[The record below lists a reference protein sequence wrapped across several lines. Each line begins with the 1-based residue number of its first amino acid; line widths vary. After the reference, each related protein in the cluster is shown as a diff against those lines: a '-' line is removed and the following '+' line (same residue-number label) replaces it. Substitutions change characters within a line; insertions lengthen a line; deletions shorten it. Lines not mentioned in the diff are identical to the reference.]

1 LKPYIRFLKY
11 YAKLFVSA
19 NKLLFFARKKC
30 TFVLFKNYF
39 NLRILAAMHSDADLG
54 TIEFVRNE
62 RSKHIRVRI
71 LSSGL
76 KVTLP
81 PAATQDDAL
90 RFINSIRSKLIQKQ
104 QKLEKGLEKRN
115 ILIDEHSRL
124 QTLTFVVE
132 PKPVDRKNIYF
143 SLKSNA
149 LIIEYPHG
157 TNCNDTITQQYFW
170 NGISHFLRKEAK
182 RLLPDRT
189 RQLAELHGFSVSDIK
204 IQSSKT
210 RWGSCSQAQN
220 INLSLYLML
229 LPAHLIDY
237 VILHELCHTKEMNH
251 GFNFW
256 RWMDRVTNGKT
267 TELRKELKNY
277 HMPQ

>member
-1 LKPYIRFLKY
+1 ML
-11 YAKLFVSA
+11 
-19 NKLLFFARKKC
+19 
-30 TFVLFKNYF
+30 
-39 NLRILAAMHSDADLG
+39 SDAELG

-71 LSSGL
+71 LSTGL

-81 PAATQDDAL
+81 PRSTEQDAMK
-90 RFINSIRSKLIQKQ
+90 FINSIRAKLIQKQ
-104 QKLEKGLEKRN
+104 EKLEKGLQKSN
-115 ILIDEHSRL
+115 ILIDESSRL

-132 PKPVDRKNIYF
+132 AKSSIRKNIYF
-143 SLKSNA
+143 ALKSSVLTIDFPA
-149 LIIEYPHG
+149 G
-157 TNCNDTITQQYFW
+157 TDCTTPETQQFFW
-170 NGISHFLRKEAK
+170 NGISYFLRKEAK
-182 RLLPDRT
+182 RLLPGRT
-189 RQLAELHGFSVSDIK
+189 KQLADKYGFTFADVK

-210 RWGSCSQAQN
+210 RWGSCSRAKS

-251 GFNFW
+251 GDRFW
-256 RWMDRVTNGKT
+256 AWMDKVTDGKSK
-267 TELRKELKNY
+267 ELRAQLKHY

>member
-1 LKPYIRFLKY
+1 ML
-11 YAKLFVSA
+11 
-19 NKLLFFARKKC
+19 
-30 TFVLFKNYF
+30 
-39 NLRILAAMHSDADLG
+39 SDAELG

-71 LSSGL
+71 LGSGL

-81 PAATQDDAL
+81 PMATQEDAL
-90 RFINSIRSKLIQKQ
+90 KFINSIRAKLIQKQ
-104 QKLEKGLEKRN
+104 EKLEKGLEKRN
-115 ILIDEHSRL
+115 ILIDENSRL

-132 PKPVDRKNIYF
+132 AKPVERKNIYF
-143 SLKSNA
+143 SLKSSA
-149 LIIEYPHG
+149 LTIEFPLG

-189 RQLAELHGFSVSDIK
+189 KQLAQKFGFTFSTVK
-204 IQSSKT
+204 IQSSKS
-210 RWGSCSQAQN
+210 RWGSCSQSQS
-220 INLSLYLML
+220 INFSLYLML
-229 LPAHLIDY
+229 LPVHLVDY

-251 GFNFW
+251 GHNFW
-256 RWMDRVTNGKT
+256 RWMDRVTDGKSK
-267 TELRKELKNY
+267 EMQKELKNY

>member
-1 LKPYIRFLKY
+1 ML
-11 YAKLFVSA
+11 
-19 NKLLFFARKKC
+19 
-30 TFVLFKNYF
+30 
-39 NLRILAAMHSDADLG
+39 SDAELG

-71 LSSGL
+71 LSTGL

-81 PAATQDDAL
+81 PRSTEQDAMK
-90 RFINSIRSKLIQKQ
+90 FINSIRAKLIQKQ
-104 QKLEKGLEKRN
+104 EKLEKGLQKSN
-115 ILIDEHSRL
+115 ILIDESSRL

-132 PKPVDRKNIYF
+132 AKSSIRKNIYF
-143 SLKSNA
+143 ALKSSVLTIDFPA
-149 LIIEYPHG
+149 G
-157 TNCNDTITQQYFW
+157 TDCTTPETQQFFW
-170 NGISHFLRKEAK
+170 NGISYFLRKEAK
-182 RLLPDRT
+182 RLLPGRT
-189 RQLAELHGFSVSDIK
+189 KQLAEKYGFTFADVK

-210 RWGSCSQAQN
+210 RWGSCSRAKS

-251 GFNFW
+251 GDRFW
-256 RWMDRVTNGKT
+256 AWMDKVTDGKSK
-267 TELRKELKNY
+267 ELRAQLKHY